1 MTSTSSTSH
10 LRLAGAEL
18 SCWGNLPLT
27 PVTFNRLWAG
37 LTISKV
43 TPLVIPGACMGGLPL
58 PRGGGILAFDKA
70 RGVAAGVGEGAGDQ
84 ARANRR
90 AGHRAADPP
99 LLPARRRAATARRL
113 TSPAIGPQGPGYP
126 APDVAGFVYVA
137 RSGGD
142 FHSSAAG
149 CRAAADPLTPAPVR
163 AGSAG
168 TPPGCCLSPPR
179 SGWTA
184 A

>member
-18 SCWGNLPLT
+18 SCWGKSAMNTCDIQSALGRLNYFQGDTIGDSGRLYGRFTLT
-27 PVTFNRLWAG
+27 AG
-37 LTISKV
+37 
-43 TPLVIPGACMGGLPL
+43 
-58 PRGGGILAFDKA
+58 RGILAFDKA
-70 RGVAAGVGEGAGDQ
+70 RGVAAGVGEGGGDQ

-142 FHSSAAG
+142 FHSSAGG
-149 CRAAADPLTPAPVR
+149 CRAAADPLTPLLRRRSAQDRPVHR
-163 AGSAG
+163 QDVA
-168 TPPGCCLSPPR
+168 
-179 SGWTA
+179 
-184 A
+184 